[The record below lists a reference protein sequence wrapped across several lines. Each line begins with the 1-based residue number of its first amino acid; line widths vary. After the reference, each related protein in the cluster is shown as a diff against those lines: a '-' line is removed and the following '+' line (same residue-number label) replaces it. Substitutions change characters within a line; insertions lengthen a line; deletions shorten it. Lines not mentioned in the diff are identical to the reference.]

1 MKRDWVENNQIG
13 GCIKCSLDNILQ
25 TYTRSRYNFR
35 NTDMHLI
42 YTRTEAFRLSFFP
55 CSFRLWNELDESAKS
70 ANTLAS
76 FKSQSIKN
84 KTKKKKKNDYHEY
97 GCRKMNTILASIRM
111 HCSKLNDDLSSNN
124 ITDINTCNCG
134 NIETAFHFFFECP
147 LYIFHRNQLLLNT
160 AFVPSLTLN
169 VILNG
174 DKNLST
180 RDNIRLH
187 EAVSNFIS
195 NTNRF

>member
-1 MKRDWVENNQIG
+1 
-13 GCIKCSLDNILQ
+13 
-25 TYTRSRYNFR
+25 
-35 NTDMHLI
+35 
-42 YTRTEAFRLSFFP
+42 
-55 CSFRLWNELDESAKS
+55 
-70 ANTLAS
+70 
-76 FKSQSIKN
+76 
-84 KTKKKKKNDYHEY
+84 
-97 GCRKMNTILASIRM
+97 MNTILASIRM

-147 LYIFHRNQLLLNT
+147 LYTVHRNQLLLNT